1 MHKKM
6 WEIKQQAQGNAVDI
20 YIYGDVESDGYD
32 WWTEEV
38 IESETSANHF
48 RNELAKYPNADLNIY
63 INSYG
68 AVKKKGSFLWIPV
81 DVMKPLAIYNQLKRH
96 NGKKTVYVD
105 GFACSIASVIAM
117 AGDEVIMPSNA
128 LMMIHNP
135 WMYAV
140 GNAAEL
146 RKAAEDLEVIGKANR
161 TAYLN
166 KAGEKLTEEELAQMM
181 DAETWL
187 TAEDCVRMGLADKLS
202 DKVAD
207 MSGAEAMLKK
217 ANLNLEQ
224 SLKIRQSLKAQMQSL
239 HEEMKKESKE
249 AKEKNKEV
257 KPTLFQTLAGL
268 NHAKKQED

>member
-1 MHKKM
+1 M
-6 WEIKQQAQGNAVDI
+6 
-20 YIYGDVESDGYD
+20 
-32 WWTEEV
+32 
-38 IESETSANHF
+38 
-48 RNELAKYPNADLNIY
+48 
-63 INSYG
+63 
-68 AVKKKGSFLWIPV
+68 
-81 DVMKPLAIYNQLKRH
+81 KRH

-128 LMMIHNP
+128 LMMVHNP
-135 WMYAV
+135 WMYTA

-187 TAEDCVRMGLADKLS
+187 TAEDCVRLGLADKLS

-239 HEEMKKESKE
+239 QEEIKKESKE
-249 AKEKNKEV
+249 E

-268 NHAKKQED
+268 NYAKK